1 MKRFLAVLLAVII
14 AVSAFSVAAFAFGS
28 GEMKVLVMAD
38 PHLSVKDSFSAT
50 VPHRNADSED
60 FFHAASGG
68 KLPDESY
75 ALLKEFL
82 KEAAQTDAHYLLIP
96 GDLTEGGKR
105 EAHEVLI
112 KELTNFQ
119 NATGKKVYVVPGN
132 HDFYA
137 GITPKEFAELYKELG
152 YDPAE
157 MDAYDEKT
165 ASYTVDLSD
174 GYRLLAVNSCKE
186 GYSEHGM
193 NAYKL
198 NWIEE
203 QCKKAQQDGKKLIAM
218 MHHNVLDHFA
228 LADMFHKGATI
239 PESVG
244 LRELLANYGV
254 KYVLTGH
261 SHENDIAAYT
271 AKNGNTIYDILTG
284 ALICYPNP
292 YREITFGKDVK
303 VTTKNI
309 TSVDTSLVPKG
320 MSAKA
325 QELLN
330 NDFPLYA
337 YNMSKVSIRK
347 TFTGLLTPGTLKNI
361 FGVNANNRP
370 DIANTLD
377 KIGNNIKEVSEMPF
391 YVKDQLQRGKSI
403 EAIAGR
409 YLVTLPKSDYAD
421 LMDLMVRL
429 YIAHCKGDENF
440 PSYSTEMVLLTRATS
455 VAITYA
461 LKDVSDKEFV
471 DLLTFMA
478 QKLGVSNVSFVKFVG
493 NVAARFDGAEYF
505 VARVLTPTFSGI
517 FSDDG
522 PLDLNVTLPPYE
534 QIKEPNKG
542 AWQGIL
548 DFNKKVNDFWR
559 TIFAF
564 MPGAGKWFK

>member
-1 MKRFLAVLLAVII
+1 MKRFLAVVLAVVI
-14 AVSAFSVAAFAFGS
+14 AFSAMSIAAFAFGS

-38 PHLSVKDSFSAT
+38 PHLSVKDSFAQS
-50 VPHRNADSED
+50 VPRRNNDSDD

-75 ALLKEFL
+75 ALFKRFL
-82 KEAAQTDAHYLLIP
+82 EEAAQTDARYLLIP
-96 GDLTEGGKR
+96 GDLAEDGKR
-105 EAHEVLI
+105 EAHEILV
-112 KELTNFQ
+112 KELTAFQ
-119 NATGKKVYVVPGN
+119 QSTGKKVYVVPGN
-132 HDFYA
+132 QDFYS
-137 GITPKEFAELYKELG
+137 GVTPKEFAALYKDLG

-174 GYRLLAVNSCKE
+174 GYRLLAVNSCKQ

-193 NAYKL
+193 DAYKL
-198 NWIEE
+198 AWIEA

-218 MHHNVLDHFA
+218 MHHNVLDHFK
-228 LADMFHKGATI
+228 LADLFHKGATI

-261 SHENDIAAYT
+261 SHENDIASYT
-271 AKNGNTIYDILTG
+271 APNGNTIYDILTS
-284 ALICYPNP
+284 ALICYPNS
-292 YREITFGKDVK
+292 YREITFGKEVK
-303 VTTKNI
+303 VETKNV
-309 TSVDTSLVPKG
+309 TAVDTSLVPGG

-325 QELLN
+325 ENLLN

-337 YNMSKVSIRK
+337 YSMSKVSIRK
-347 TFTGLLTPGTLKNI
+347 TFTGLLTPATLKNI

-391 YVKDQLQRGKSI
+391 YVKDQLQKGKSI

-429 YIAHCKGDENF
+429 YIAHCAGDEDF

-478 QKLGVSNVSFVKFVG
+478 QKLGVTNVSFVRFVG

-522 PLDLNVTLPPYE
+522 PMDLNVTLPPYE
-534 QIKEPNKG
+534 QIKEPNQS
-542 AWQGIL
+542 AWQSII
-548 DFNKKVNDFWR
+548 DFNNKINNFWR